1 MGLIWYHRLLG
12 LEPDAALLAGC
23 RSQWAE
29 FGSMEA
35 MVGTSADGVGAL
47 GPDEL
52 TEALLLVYTAEHCL
66 VCDVLGDPAVE
77 PLEFGV
83 GEVLAGIQRRSRM
96 EPSEEGSLP
105 GSPGQ

>member
-35 MVGTSADGVGAL
+35 MVGTSADGPGAL

-52 TEALLLVYTAEHCL
+52 TDALPLVYTTERCWSATSWATRPRSLWSLASARCW
-66 VCDVLGDPAVE
+66 PSSR
-77 PLEFGV
+77 V
-83 GEVLAGIQRRSRM
+83 GPVWNCPRKAST
-96 EPSEEGSLP
+96 S
-105 GSPGQ
+105 